1 MTFKQLM
8 DYGMLA
14 FKNATVQ
21 DDGKMTYPIGVM
33 VLCVGL
39 CMVIGYLLGS
49 LNFGV
54 IISRIY
60 GEDIRKKGSGNAG
73 ATNMMRV
80 YGKKA
85 SILTLTCDALK
96 TIVAVYIGRL
106 LIMGYLG
113 AYITGLFAIIGHA
126 WPIYFGFKGGKG
138 VAAISAFCLV
148 TEPIIFLI
156 ELVIFIIILFGFKM
170 VSLGSVM
177 IALIYPFILAKIT
190 GFGPHVLVGML
201 CAVLVIFLHRKNIVR
216 IYNHTENKFKLDFKK
231 KKKNTEEESAIDEVS
246 KSTEESEDKVE
257 EKIDEEDK
265 K

>member
-1 MTFKQLM
+1 MTFKELM
-8 DYGMLA
+8 DFGLIA
-14 FKNATVQ
+14 FKNGSVTE
-21 DDGKMTYPIGVM
+21 DGKVTFPLVCI
-33 VLCVGL
+33 LL

-54 IISRIY
+54 IISRLY
-60 GEDIRKKGSGNAG
+60 GEDIRTKGSGNAG

-106 LIMGYLG
+106 LVLGYLG

-126 WPIYFGFKGGKG
+126 WPIYFKFKGGKG

-148 TEPIIFLI
+148 TEPVIFLI
-156 ELVIFIIILFGFKM
+156 ELAIFIIILFGFKM

-177 IALIYPFILAKIT
+177 IALIYPFLLAKIT
-190 GFGPHVLVGML
+190 GFGPHVIVGML
-201 CAVLVIFLHRKNIVR
+201 CSALVIFLHRKNIVR
-216 IYNHTENKFKLDFKK
+216 IYNHTEHKFKLDFKK
-231 KKKNTEEESAIDEVS
+231 KKKNADEVLPTTDS
-246 KSTEESEDKVE
+246 NELTDQNNEKVE
-257 EKIDEEDK
+257 ENLNEEDK